1 MSFRMKFFVIAMAA
15 MLCLG
20 MGADAFARAGSGSS
34 FGSRGSSTFS
44 APSGAAPIQR
54 SMTPNSPS
62 PNQGIFRPSPAGG
75 MFGNGGFGRGLMG
88 GLLGGFLGAGLF
100 GLLSGNGLFGG
111 MGGGFSIFGLLIQI
125 GLLYL
130 LFRFVMGFIRNRQT
144 AGGPGG
150 SFFDRFGGGTQGGP
164 PPYAGLGGGSKR
176 PINVGPGDF
185 NSFEQKLEWI
195 QSAYS
200 NEDLD
205 RLRSFVTPEMAS
217 YFSEE
222 IANNATRGLV
232 NKVSDVKLIKGD
244 LVEAWAEPQAEYATV
259 SMKFS
264 LVDVTLERASGK
276 TVSGDAGY
284 PQEVLEFWT
293 FQRRPGGNPNDWKLS
308 AIQQAT

>member
-1 MSFRMKFFVIAMAA
+1 MKFLVIAMSAILS
-15 MLCLG
+15 MG
-20 MGADAFARAGSGSS
+20 MGADAFARAGSGGS

-54 SMTPNSPS
+54 SMTPNYPS

-75 MFGNGGFGRGLMG
+75 IFGNGGFGRGLMG

-111 MGGGFSIFGLLIQI
+111 MGGGLSIFGLLIQL

-130 LFRFVMGFIRNRQT
+130 LFRVIMGFIRNRQT

-150 SFFDRFGGGTQGGP
+150 SFFDRFGGGGAQGGP
-164 PPYAGLGGGSKR
+164 SPFVGLGSGGGGAKR
-176 PINVGPGDF
+176 PLNVGPGDF

-195 QSAYS
+195 QDAYS
-200 NEDLD
+200 KEDLD

-244 LVEAWAEPQAEYATV
+244 LVEAWAEPQSEYATV

-264 LVDVTLERASGK
+264 LIDITIERASGR
-276 TVSGDAGY
+276 TVSGDAVH

-308 AIQQAT
+308 AIQQAA